1 MEAHRPNWDEYFM
14 TLAVIAS
21 SRSTCLRG
29 CIGAVLVKD
38 NRVLSTGYNGSPA
51 GQPHCLDVGC
61 LQDERGKGC
70 LRTVHAEQNA
80 IAWAAR
86 HGISLAGCTCY
97 LSSYTPCLACAN
109 LLVQVGCQ
117 RVVYRTLYRDERA
130 LTVLRDADIELV
142 EFKGQLVDVGSALQ
156 MHDEAM
162 TRSSAGGC
170 SCGSGGSPAPD
181 ERTHGA

>member
-1 MEAHRPNWDEYFM
+1 MHDHRPTWDEYFM

-21 SRSTCLRG
+21 SRSTCNRG
-29 CIGAVLVKD
+29 MVGCVLVKD

-51 GQPHCLDVGC
+51 GQPHCIEVGC
-61 LQDERGKGC
+61 LQDGPDSAC

-109 LLVQVGCQ
+109 MLAQVGCV

-130 LTVLRDADIELV
+130 LAVLRDAGMELV
-142 EFKGQLVDVGSALQ
+142 AFRGEMIV
-156 MHDEAM
+156 
-162 TRSSAGGC
+162 
-170 SCGSGGSPAPD
+170 PD
-181 ERTHGA
+181 EVLKRHRSASNIEHSSPEGADAPCG

>member
-1 MEAHRPNWDEYFM
+1 MDGHRPNWDEYFM

-29 CIGAVLVKD
+29 CIGAVMVKD

-51 GQPHCLDVGC
+51 GQPHCLDEGC

-70 LRTVHAEQNA
+70 LRTVHAEGNA

-86 HGISLAGCTCY
+86 HGISLTGCTCY

-109 LLVQVGCQ
+109 LLAQVGCV

-130 LTVLRDADIELV
+130 LKVLHDAGIELV
-142 EFKGQLVDVGSALQ
+142 EFTGRLVDVDQALT
-156 MHDEAM
+156 MHDDAVCRAKDESGPPDA
-162 TRSSAGGC
+162 AGQSLPG
-170 SCGSGGSPAPD
+170 
-181 ERTHGA
+181 

>member
-1 MEAHRPNWDEYFM
+1 M

-29 CIGAVLVKD
+29 CVGAVLVKD

-61 LQDERGKGC
+61 LEDERGKGC
-70 LRTVHAEQNA
+70 LRTVHAEGNA
-80 IAWAAR
+80 VAWAAR

-109 LLVQVGCQ
+109 LLVQVGCVK
-117 RVVYRTLYRDERA
+117 VVYRTVYRDDRA
-130 LTVLRDADIELV
+130 LGVLQGAGVELV
-142 EFKGQLVDVGSALQ
+142 EFQGRLVNVEEALC

-162 TRSSAGGC
+162 VRSQDSTCRGGFE
-170 SCGSGGSPAPD
+170 G
-181 ERTHGA
+181 

>member
-1 MEAHRPNWDEYFM
+1 MVRPNWDEYFM

-21 SRSTCLRG
+21 SRSTCSRG

-51 GQPHCLDVGC
+51 GQPHCLDEGC
-61 LQDERGKGC
+61 LQDQVGGGC

-86 HGISLAGCTCY
+86 HGISLEGCTCY

-109 LLVQVGCQ
+109 MLAQVGCR
-117 RVVYRTLYRDERA
+117 RVVYRTLYRDDRA
-130 LTVLRDADIELV
+130 LAVLQGAGIEMV
-142 EFKGQLVDVGSALQ
+142 EFTGALAHVEDALDRHQAAVDA
-156 MHDEAM
+156 A
-162 TRSSAGGC
+162 RASS
-170 SCGSGGSPAPD
+170 
-181 ERTHGA
+181 H

>member
-1 MEAHRPNWDEYFM
+1 MHQRPSWDEYFM

-21 SRSTCLRG
+21 SRATCNRG
-29 CIGAVLVKD
+29 RIGCVFVKE

-51 GQPHCLDVGC
+51 GQPHCIEPGVGC
-61 LQDERGKGC
+61 LQDERGAGC

-86 HGISLAGCTCY
+86 HGIPLAGSTCY

-109 LLVQVGCQ
+109 LLVQIGCV

-130 LTVLRDADIELV
+130 LGVLR
-142 EFKGQLVDVGSALQ
+142 
-156 MHDEAM
+156 
-162 TRSSAGGC
+162 AGGVELGQFEGKLVNPDDAIAWHNEAVAAAK
-170 SCGSGGSPAPD
+170 SEAAQASPGEP
-181 ERTHGA
+181 

>member
-1 MEAHRPNWDEYFM
+1 MEGHRPNWDEYFM
-14 TLAVIAS
+14 TLAVVAS

-51 GQPHCLDVGC
+51 GQPHCHDMGC
-61 LQDERGKGC
+61 LQDERGTGC
-70 LRTVHAEQNA
+70 LRTVHAEGNA

-86 HGISLAGCTCY
+86 HGISLAGCICY

-109 LLVQVGCQ
+109 LLAQVGCV

-130 LTVLRDADIELV
+130 LKVLRDAGMELV
-142 EFKGQLVDVGSALQ
+142 EFDGQLVDVESALG
-156 MHDEAM
+156 MHDDAVA
-162 TRSSAGGC
+162 RSQADGRPCDREG
-170 SCGSGGSPAPD
+170 
-181 ERTHGA
+181 